1 MVIDL
6 PKEVKKGKDIS
17 VTIKSNLLKIGL
29 KNGIA
34 FEEKE
39 VATTATTQ
47 KNEPATPTLL
57 TQLKN
62 GLIPFKSIDPD
73 ESSFFFVWNLDSGQ
87 LIITLGKLDSN
98 NKDWPQLHQ

>member
-1 MVIDL
+1 MEVVIDL

-73 ESSFFFVWNLDSGQ
+73 ESSWSLDSGQ
-87 LIITLGKLDSN
+87 LVITLSKRDSN